1 MTWKKIDPK
10 TFLNATA
17 TFFSFMAAFTIVSA
31 FVSAN
36 GPQPDD
42 PLPSWNESTSKTA
55 ILSFVQRVTSEGSAD
70 FVPISERIAVF
81 DNDGTLWPENPVPFQ
96 LAYALDVI
104 KQRSAADS
112 QLASDPMVQAANQG
126 DFAKLLAGPH
136 HDGLIKIMAL
146 THAGMTTDEFKA
158 SVEAWLKAAKHPKL
172 GRPYDQL
179 TYKPMQEVLSHL
191 RANGFKTFIVSG
203 GGADFMRVWS
213 ERVYGIPPE
222 HVVGSTARTKFEIR
236 DGQPVLVKTLDQL
249 FVDDKE
255 GKPAGI
261 HQFIGRRPIF
271 CSGNSDG
278 DKAMLEYTTINNP
291 RPSFGMIV
299 HHTDGEREYAY
310 DKAPKSSGKLVE
322 ALADAPARGW
332 VVMNMKD
339 DWKEVWTEAA
349 NAQDQGPQVDLTGNW
364 LAEDIAGGGVIDNAQ
379 STLEIG
385 KDGSVSG
392 STAVNRYSGKAKI
405 EGEKIEFGPLATTRR
420 AGPPAL
426 MDQESKFTKALEK
439 AARFRIEDSGLLYL
453 MDETGKDIVRFAKLL
468 K

>member
-1 MTWKKIDPK
+1 MTRKKIEAK
-10 TFLNATA
+10 TFLHATA
-17 TFFSFMAAFTIVSA
+17 TFFSFMAAFAMVSA

-36 GPQPDD
+36 GTQPSD

-55 ILSFVQRVTSEGSAD
+55 ILDFVQRVTSEGSED
-70 FVPISERIAVF
+70 FIPVSERIAVF

-104 KQRSAADS
+104 KKRSAADS

-126 DFAKLLAGPH
+126 DFAKLLEGPH
-136 HDGLIKIMAL
+136 HDGLMKIMAL
-146 THAGMTTDEFKA
+146 THAGMTTEEFKA
-158 SVEAWLKAAKHPKL
+158 SVEAWLKTAKHPKL

-179 TYKPMQEVLSHL
+179 TYKPMQEVLTHL

-222 HVVGSTARTKFEIR
+222 HVVGSTARTKFEMR

-271 CSGNSDG
+271 CFGNSDG
-278 DKAMLEYTTINNP
+278 DKAMMEYTTINNP
-291 RPSFGMIV
+291 RPSCGLIV

-332 VVMNMKD
+332 VVVNMKD
-339 DWKEVWTEAA
+339 DWKEVWTEPA
-349 NAQDQGPQVDLTGNW
+349 NAQAEGSQEKLTGNW
-364 LAEDIAGGGVIDNAQ
+364 VAEDIAGGGVIDNAQ

-405 EGEKIEFGPLATTRR
+405 EGQKIEFGPLATTRR

-426 MDQESKFTKALEK
+426 MDQESKFIKALEK

-453 MDETGKDIVRFAKLL
+453 MDETGNDIMRLSKLS

>member
-1 MTWKKIDPK
+1 
-10 TFLNATA
+10 
-17 TFFSFMAAFTIVSA
+17 
-31 FVSAN
+31 
-36 GPQPDD
+36 
-42 PLPSWNESTSKTA
+42 
-55 ILSFVQRVTSEGSAD
+55 
-70 FVPISERIAVF
+70 
-81 DNDGTLWPENPVPFQ
+81 
-96 LAYALDVI
+96 
-104 KQRSAADS
+104 
-112 QLASDPMVQAANQG
+112 
-126 DFAKLLAGPH
+126 
-136 HDGLIKIMAL
+136 
-146 THAGMTTDEFKA
+146 
-158 SVEAWLKAAKHPKL
+158 
-172 GRPYDQL
+172 
-179 TYKPMQEVLSHL
+179 
-191 RANGFKTFIVSG
+191 
-203 GGADFMRVWS
+203 
-213 ERVYGIPPE
+213 
-222 HVVGSTARTKFEIR
+222 
-236 DGQPVLVKTLDQL
+236 
-249 FVDDKE
+249 
-255 GKPAGI
+255 
-261 HQFIGRRPIF
+261 
-271 CSGNSDG
+271 
-278 DKAMLEYTTINNP
+278 
-291 RPSFGMIV
+291 MIV

>member
-1 MTWKKIDPK
+1 
-10 TFLNATA
+10 
-17 TFFSFMAAFTIVSA
+17 
-31 FVSAN
+31 
-36 GPQPDD
+36 
-42 PLPSWNESTSKTA
+42 
-55 ILSFVQRVTSEGSAD
+55 
-70 FVPISERIAVF
+70 
-81 DNDGTLWPENPVPFQ
+81 
-96 LAYALDVI
+96 
-104 KQRSAADS
+104 
-112 QLASDPMVQAANQG
+112 
-126 DFAKLLAGPH
+126 
-136 HDGLIKIMAL
+136 
-146 THAGMTTDEFKA
+146 
-158 SVEAWLKAAKHPKL
+158 
-172 GRPYDQL
+172 
-179 TYKPMQEVLSHL
+179 
-191 RANGFKTFIVSG
+191 
-203 GGADFMRVWS
+203 
-213 ERVYGIPPE
+213 
-222 HVVGSTARTKFEIR
+222 
-236 DGQPVLVKTLDQL
+236 VKTLDQL

>member
-10 TFLNATA
+10 KFLNTTA
-17 TFFSFMAAFTIVSA
+17 TFFSFMAAFAIVSA

-453 MDETGKDIVRFAKLL
+453 MDETGKDILRFSKLL